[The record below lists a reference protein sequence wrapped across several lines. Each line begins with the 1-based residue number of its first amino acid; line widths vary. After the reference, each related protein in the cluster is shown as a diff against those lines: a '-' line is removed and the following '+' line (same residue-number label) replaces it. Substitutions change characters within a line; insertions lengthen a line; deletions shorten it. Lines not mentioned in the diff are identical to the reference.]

1 MIDSRLAMSFNVNSK
16 TTRGP
21 TGPPVTFSLAALLLS
36 CALLTSSQSR
46 AFETARMAL
55 PDDLKSESKHLQFA
69 GFGGHNKGTWTLGDH
84 SGKFT
89 RSESRLGVFDP
100 LFVSNKGKSSF
111 TFPLPGT
118 NESLDAACEMRKKSV
133 TIDIVTFD
141 PKKFAYNCDFR
152 QAGSLTG
159 DRLIL
164 GYAKPANMKER
175 FVANDARV
183 GEAIINGLHV
193 TLKSVHRYEGSAFS
207 SQAPV
212 GYLIDTADGTV
223 AAVELTDWNPS
234 IYLRNDVPAATRD
247 NLLVV
252 ALAIAVL
259 RDPANSALE
268 D

>member
-1 MIDSRLAMSFNVNSK
+1 MLV
-16 TTRGP
+16 
-21 TGPPVTFSLAALLLS
+21 S
-36 CALLTSSQSR
+36 CALLVSSHSR
-46 AFETARMAL
+46 ALETARMAL
-55 PDDLKSESKHLQFA
+55 PEDFRNQSEHLQFA
-69 GFGGHNKGTWTLGDH
+69 GFGGHNKGTWKLGDY
-84 SGKFT
+84 SGDFT

-111 TFPLPGT
+111 TFPAAGADNP
-118 NESLDAACEMRKKSV
+118 LDVACEMRKKSV

-152 QAGSLTG
+152 RAGALTG

-164 GYAKPANMKER
+164 GYGKPANMKER

-183 GEAIINGLHV
+183 GEAIVDGMHV
-193 TLKSVHRYEGSAFS
+193 TLKSVHKYDGSVFS

-212 GYLIDTADGTV
+212 GYLVNRGNDTV

-234 IYLRNDVPAATRD
+234 VYLKDDLQAADRQK
-247 NLLVV
+247 LLVI